1 MPREVSSSN
10 STETCARLNLARES
24 VENPISAPTALLA
37 PPGRCVIAH
46 KPLRTDGGFSYE
58 FTSDS
63 TLGRNAPSKQK
74 TGPGRVKVP
83 EALTFKVGS
92 CCAALL
98 QHECGKIL
106 KKLTSVG

>member
-37 PPGRCVIAH
+37 PGRCVIAH
-46 KPLRTDGGFSYE
+46 KPLRTDEGFSYE

-63 TLGRNAPSKQK
+63 TLGRNDPSKQE
-74 TGPGRVKVP
+74 TGPERVKVP

-98 QHECGKIL
+98 QHECSRNAVKY
-106 KKLTSVG
+106 